1 MNQHGARRRSIR
13 RGRKGLRG
21 LALGS
26 VLAAVSLAA
35 AAAAGAVLVPGSAH
49 VAGVASA
56 TAVSTAEDHACA
68 LFSDGTV
75 RCWGKNDQ
83 GQLGDGTT
91 TRRLTAVAVRGLG
104 GVIEVSAG
112 FGYTCALVDA
122 GGGSGP
128 VKCWGAPSG
137 WSGVGPSHR
146 TVVPVNIGGVTNA
159 IAISA
164 GIGVACALRA
174 DRTVECW
181 GDNSRGEL
189 GNGTRASSSSP
200 VPVPGLSGVQAID
213 AGDQTVCVIMQ
224 SAGAVR
230 CWGSAGYV
238 APDIPLDTLTP
249 TAVPGVTGA
258 VSVSASPYKACALLQ
273 AGTVEC
279 WAMSSHPFTAAALPG
294 LSGVKVFAF
303 SFDGQQTEHMCVLF
317 AGGSVECRSPNPYV
331 GQDGNGS
338 TSTNGDKLVAV
349 RGLHDATTISAADFY
364 SCAVRSA
371 GGIECWGGN
380 SDGVLGDGTTTNSP
394 SPVAVALGSIGLT
407 CAMTTARVSCQ
418 SGTSS
423 QAVSATL
430 TPDGKV
436 ATCSQPQG
444 SSPGCRPWPGAV
456 YRALFA
462 SNPEPRVG
470 PFACIPIG
478 RLLFAPKPLGAVC
491 TVLSSGKGF
500 RITAGSVSRVSQ
512 ISPGPHP
519 PCTRAALTAALER
532 AYRRRS
538 LTPSYLARGWQCVG
552 SFARADFIDVHGRIS
567 DDITVVFRAARRT
580 WRLIGRGNVCE
591 DGEIPARI
599 WYFAC
604 AVN

>member
-1 MNQHGARRRSIR
+1 MR
-13 RGRKGLRG
+13 RGRKRLCC

-26 VLAAVSLAA
+26 VLAAVLLVAA
-35 AAAAGAVLVPGSAH
+35 AATGTALVPGSAH
-49 VAGVASA
+49 VAGVVSA

-68 LFSDGTV
+68 RFSDGTV

-83 GQLGDGTT
+83 GQLGDGTRT
-91 TRRLTAVAVRGLG
+91 SRLTPVAVRGLS

-112 FGYTCALVDA
+112 FGFTCAVVDA

-128 VKCWGAPSG
+128 VKCWGAPSK
-137 WSGVGPSHR
+137 WLGVGPSHG
-146 TVVPVNIGGVTNA
+146 TLVPVTIGGITDA
-159 IAISA
+159 IAVSS
-164 GIGVACALRA
+164 GIGIACALLS

-189 GNGTRASSSSP
+189 GNGTRASSSTP
-200 VPVPGLSGVQAID
+200 VRVPGLSGVQAIS
-213 AGDQTVCVIMQ
+213 AGDTTVCVVMQ
-224 SAGAVR
+224 STGAVS

-238 APDIPLDTLTP
+238 APDVPLDTLTP
-249 TAVPGVTGA
+249 TAVPGLSGA
-258 VSVSASPYKACALLQ
+258 VSVSASPYNACALLK
-273 AGTVEC
+273 AGTVDC
-279 WAMSSHPFTAAALPG
+279 WAMSSHPFTAAPVPG

-303 SFDGQQTEHMCVLF
+303 SIDGQQTEHTCVLF
-317 AGGSVECRSPNPYV
+317 AGGSVKCRSPDPYV

-338 TSTNGDKLVAV
+338 TSSNGDKLVAV
-349 RGLHDATTISAADFY
+349 RGLRDATTISAADFY
-364 SCAVRSA
+364 TCAVRSA
-371 GGIECWGGN
+371 GGVECWGSNEYGQLGN
-380 SDGVLGDGTTTNSP
+380 GTTTNS
-394 SPVAVALGSIGLT
+394 STPVAVGSSGVT
-407 CAMTTARVSCQ
+407 CAMTTAVVSCR
-418 SGTSS
+418 SATSS
-423 QAVSATL
+423 LSVSATL
-430 TPDGKV
+430 TPNGRV
-436 ATCSQPQG
+436 ATCSQPLQA
-444 SSPGCRPWPGAV
+444 SPGCVPQPGAA
-456 YRALFA
+456 YRTLFA

-478 RLLFAPKPLGAVC
+478 RLLFAPQPLGAVC

-500 RITAGSVSRVSQ
+500 RITPGSVSRVSQ
-512 ISPGPHP
+512 ISPGSHP

-538 LTPSYLARGWQCVG
+538 LTPSYLARGWQCAG

-580 WRLIGRGNVCE
+580 WSLIGRANVCE

>member
-1 MNQHGARRRSIR
+1 MR
-13 RGRKGLRG
+13 RGRNRLCC

-26 VLAAVSLAA
+26 VLAAVLLAA
-35 AAAAGAVLVPGSAH
+35 AAATGSALVPGSAH
-49 VAGVASA
+49 VAGVVSA

-68 LFSDGTV
+68 RFADGTV

-83 GQLGDGTT
+83 GQLGDGTRT
-91 TRRLTAVAVRGLG
+91 SRLTPVAVRGLS

-112 FGYTCALVDA
+112 FGFTCAVVDA

-128 VKCWGAPSG
+128 VKCWGAPSN
-137 WSGVGPSHR
+137 WRGVGPSHG
-146 TVVPVNIGGVTNA
+146 TLVPVAIGGITDA
-159 IAISA
+159 IAVSS
-164 GIGVACALRA
+164 GIGIACALLS

-189 GNGTRASSSSP
+189 GDGTRASSSTP
-200 VPVPGLSGVQAID
+200 VLVPGLSGVQAIS
-213 AGDQTVCVIMQ
+213 AGDTTVCVVMQ
-224 SAGAVR
+224 STGAVR

-238 APDIPLDTLTP
+238 APDVPLDTLTP
-249 TAVPGVTGA
+249 TAVPGVSGA
-258 VSVSASPYKACALLQ
+258 VSVTASPYNACALLQ
-273 AGTVEC
+273 AGTVDC
-279 WAMSSHPFTAAALPG
+279 WAMSSHPFTPAAVPG

-303 SFDGQQTEHMCVLF
+303 SFDGQQTEHTCVLF
-317 AGGSVECRSPNPYV
+317 AGGSVACRSPDPYA

-364 SCAVRSA
+364 TCAVRSA
-371 GGIECWGGN
+371 GSVECWGSNEYGQLGN
-380 SDGVLGDGTTTNSP
+380 GTTTNS
-394 SPVAVALGSIGLT
+394 STPVAVGSRGVT
-407 CAMTTARVSCQ
+407 CAMTKAVVSCR
-418 SGTSS
+418 SAASS
-423 QAVSATL
+423 RSVSATL
-430 TPDGKV
+430 TPNGKV
-436 ATCSQPQG
+436 ATCSQPLW
-444 SSPGCRPWPGAV
+444 SSPGCVPRPGAV
-456 YRALFA
+456 YGSLFA
-462 SNPEPRVG
+462 TNPEPRVG

-478 RLLFAPKPLGAVC
+478 RSLFAPNPLGAVC

-500 RITAGSVSRVSQ
+500 RITPGSVSRVSQ

-532 AYRRRS
+532 AYRRPS

-552 SFARADFIDVHGRIS
+552 SFARADLIDVHGRIS
-567 DDITVVFRAARRT
+567 DDITVVFRADGRA
-580 WRLIGRGNVCE
+580 WRPIGRGNVCE

>member
-1 MNQHGARRRSIR
+1 MR
-13 RGRKGLRG
+13 RGRKRLCCP
-21 LALGS
+21 ALGAI
-26 VLAAVSLAA
+26 LAAVLLAA
-35 AAAAGAVLVPGSAH
+35 AAAAGTALVPGSAH
-49 VAGVASA
+49 VAGVPSA
-56 TAVSTAEDHACA
+56 TAVSTAADHACA

-83 GQLGDGTT
+83 GQLGDGTRT
-91 TRRLTAVAVRGLG
+91 SRLTPVAVRGLS

-128 VKCWGAPSG
+128 VKCWGAPSS
-137 WSGVGPSHR
+137 WSGVGPSHG
-146 TVVPVNIGGVTNA
+146 TLVPGTIGGFNNA
-159 IAISA
+159 IAVSA
-164 GIGVACALRA
+164 GSGVACALLS

-200 VPVPGLSGVQAID
+200 VLVAGLSGVQAIN
-213 AGDQTVCVIMQ
+213 AGDTAVCVVMQ
-224 SAGAVR
+224 STGAVS

-238 APDIPLDTLTP
+238 APDVPLDTLTP

-258 VSVSASPYKACALLQ
+258 VSVSASPYNACALLQ
-273 AGTVEC
+273 AGTVDC
-279 WAMSSHPFTAAALPG
+279 WAMSNHPFTPAAVPG

-303 SFDGQQTEHMCVLF
+303 SFDGQQTEHTCVLF
-317 AGGSVECRSPNPYV
+317 AGGSVKCRSPDPYV

-338 TSTNGDKLVAV
+338 TSRNGDKLVAV
-349 RGLHDATTISAADFY
+349 RGLRDATTISAADFY
-364 SCAVRSA
+364 TCAVRSA
-371 GGIECWGGN
+371 GSVECWGLNEYGQLGN
-380 SDGVLGDGTTTNSP
+380 GTTTNS
-394 SPVAVALGSIGLT
+394 STPVAVGSSGVI

-418 SGTSS
+418 SATSS
-423 QAVSATL
+423 RAVSATL

-456 YRALFA
+456 YRALFG

-470 PFACIPIG
+470 PFACIPIA
-478 RLLFAPKPLGAVC
+478 RLLFATKPIGAVC
-491 TVLSSGKGF
+491 TVVSSGKGF
-500 RITAGSVSRVSQ
+500 RITAGSVSRISQ

-532 AYRRRS
+532 AYHRRS
-538 LTPSYLARGWQCVG
+538 LTPSHLARGWQCVG
-552 SFARADFIDVHGRIS
+552 SFARADFIDVHGGTG
-567 DDITVVFRAARRT
+567 DDVTVVFRSARRMWT
-580 WRLIGRGNVCE
+580 LIGRGKVCE